1 MLLLHLHATLVSI
14 SFPYFYFFFH
24 FFSLLIPY
32 LFVFLLCPPRT
43 NLFLSPLK
51 YHRGGFISC
60 KCNIRPRKRNQK
72 LADSR
77 VVNHSRCSS
86 PVNITLVKSNWKNLY
101 SSCIIP

>member
-43 NLFLSPLK
+43 KLFLSPLK
-51 YHRGGFISC
+51 YHRGISC
-60 KCNIRPRKRNQK
+60 KCNIRPRKRN
-72 LADSR
+72 
-77 VVNHSRCSS
+77 
-86 PVNITLVKSNWKNLY
+86 
-101 SSCIIP
+101 